1 MAIHYNPYFT
11 FDGSTRQAMEFY
23 SGIFG
28 GELQLATFKD
38 FQAPVPEEVQHLIMH
53 AELITG
59 HGFNLRASDGA
70 ALSET
75 SAQATT
81 NMEASIIGATTDLE
95 TARPW
100 FEALSQEATNIQPLT
115 EAPWGAT
122 FGSLTDKFGIAWM
135 FNFGG

>member
-11 FDGSTRQAMEFY
+11 FDGNTRQAMEFY

-28 GELQLATFKD
+28 GELQMATFKD
-38 FQAPVPEEVQHLIMH
+38 FQAPVPEEAQHLIMH
-53 AELITG
+53 AELVTE

-81 NMEASIIGATTDLE
+81 NMEASIIGSTADLE

-100 FEALSQEATNIQPLT
+100 FEALSQDATNIQPLM
-115 EAPWGAT
+115 EAPWGAS

>member
-11 FDGSTRQAMEFY
+11 FDGATRQAMEFY
-23 SGIFG
+23 SSVFG
-28 GELQLATFKD
+28 GELQMATFKD
-38 FQAPVPEEVQHLIMH
+38 FQAPVPDEVQHLIMH

-70 ALSET
+70 ALSES

-81 NMEASIIGATTDLE
+81 NMEAAIIGSSEDLE

-100 FEALSQEATNIQPLT
+100 FEALSHDATNIQPLMT
-115 EAPWGAT
+115 APWGAT